1 MLLTVGQVQG
11 RVSDTRNFEGR
22 ELNTE
27 YIFGLFTPS
36 DSITVIGL
44 PVGPYEIIQFT
55 ANQNIASAT
64 TRVNFIFP
72 SFRNISLPVTIETWM
87 TYNEAKEI
95 TQYDVTFRWFA
106 NLLQELLRTI
116 DPDLAKAQATA
127 KHLIATSI
135 CSTHTQHCNGTNE
148 QYDSEQDCYK
158 YLTEEIRFGQSFE
171 LGMNT
176 LLCRSVH
183 EIMIKFRSDVHC
195 SHIGKA
201 GGGQC
206 ADDYSYTQKVNEA
219 LYTNAPWIPAFT
231 S

>member
-1 MLLTVGQVQG
+1 MLLIETQVQG

-44 PVGPYEIIQFT
+44 PVGPYEILQFT
-55 ANQNIASAT
+55 GNQNIASAT
-64 TRVNFIFP
+64 TRVNFTFP
-72 SFRNISLPVTIETWM
+72 SFRNISLPVTIQTWM
-87 TYNEAKEI
+87 AYNEAKEI
-95 TQYDVTFRWFA
+95 SQYDVTFRWFA

-116 DPDLAKAQATA
+116 DSDPAKAQATA
-127 KHLIATSI
+127 RHLIATSI
-135 CSTHTQHCNGTNE
+135 CSTHTKYCHGTDK
-148 QYDSEQDCYK
+148 QYDSDQDCYK

-183 EIMIKFRSDVHC
+183 EIMIKFRPDVHC
-195 SHIGKA
+195 PHIGKT

-206 ADDYSYTQKVNEA
+206 ADDYTYTQKVNEA
-219 LYTNAPWIPAFT
+219 LYTNAPWIPTF
-231 S
+231 